1 MSLYLPQ
8 GYKLSI
14 YYLTVNYVAVF
25 NWDCD
30 FREGILKS
38 FPTYSFEHFPVLV
51 AIP

>member
-1 MSLYLPQ
+1 MSLYLSQ

-25 NWDCD
+25 NWDCG

-38 FPTYSFEHFPVLV
+38 FQTYSFEHFPALV
-51 AIP
+51 SIP